1 LSNMHHTAS
10 LSRAATS
17 SRSASRSASPLIEMV
32 RGGAASMSVAN
43 QSVPI

>member
-1 LSNMHHTAS
+1 V
-10 LSRAATS
+10 AAA